1 MSCGRVGG
9 RIGAVMG
16 ESSYDRLGECR
27 LQSGLGSQV
36 LLW

>member
-16 ESSYDRLGECR
+16 ESSYDRLG
-27 LQSGLGSQV
+27 LGSQV